1 MSKEFEAAVKALKHA
16 GDALRSA
23 GDALISAGEA
33 FSKIAEVI
41 ELRVDKVP
49 AAEPEAA
56 EDASKA
62 TDSPPITKADVKQLL
77 SSKSREGYREEVKAL
92 LKKYGSENIKALK
105 DSDLLPVYK
114 EAEVIGNAG

>member
-49 AAEPEAA
+49 VAEPETA
-56 EDASKA
+56 EEATTT

-77 SSKSREGYREEVKAL
+77 SSKSREGHTEEVKAL

-105 DSDLLPVYK
+105 DSDLMAVYK